1 MSDSYF
7 NKENFRYGE
16 LTSSTLTFSGEFT
29 FGANSRVVLTGGLS
43 AASVFWVTATSF
55 GTGVGSSIQGIV
67 LTYTTIVIAGSMTGA
82 LYAQTA
88 VTLQFP
94 TVITPPGACTK
105 PDGTCFSTSCSL
117 SCAGT
122 LLSLFL
128 ILRKADSFFISI
140 FPAAPQVAAVS
151 ASTPPPTVT
160 LSMTGK
166 FKSE

>member
-1 MSDSYF
+1 MLFYSVRGNFSRQRTDSF
-7 NKENFRYGE
+7 C
-16 LTSSTLTFSGEFT
+16 SSFSGEFT
-29 FGANSRVVLTGGLS
+29 FGANSKVVLTGGLS

-117 SCAGT
+117 SCAGM
-122 LLSLFL
+122 
-128 ILRKADSFFISI
+128 LRFVLPS
-140 FPAAPQVAAVS
+140 P
-151 ASTPPPTVT
+151 
-160 LSMTGK
+160 
-166 FKSE
+166 SES